1 MTDISIVVTDLP
13 PYQPPIDKF
22 IKACGSG
29 DIDVVREFLQDKNI
43 DPAYNDNAAIQCAT
57 KKGHTEIVRLL
68 IADPRVDPS
77 VRGLVFNDA
86 CRRGH
91 FEIVKMLLEDGRIDP
106 TEPWNHPLRA
116 ACLNGQIEIVR
127 LLMADN
133 RVDPSNNSNLA
144 RWEACR
150 TGQTDIVRLLL
161 SDRRVIENDSD
172 IERDIQIAR
181 ISGYTEIVQL
191 LVANRRTDVSGNRLN
206 ATPLVDISGQKHIIY
221 SYSHI
226 HDHDEIL
233 DMVVRSGFGLQCEFV
248 NLVGLMK
255 PSVIPA
261 GTSTILA
268 GSDAQKWLEEQIS
281 GCLGR
286 GGARAM
292 AAPAFVDLSKNRVL
306 VNTFVSPFVDLSN
319 NNMKSDAYTVNASV
333 DYDKDIAPYCYSSD
347 ELARSMNSYGVS
359 VQHKVEDNRDYFLFT
374 PSYKYNN
381 DTALGAPPTDGSL
394 LAIVFKTRDRRLVSL
409 NNVVVPLNLFLGT
422 YKFSSQN
429 PQTDDVVL
437 PPARIELRAPIAVLT
452 QSVVCTT
459 MSSLVE
465 TITIPRTS
473 VSIVIQ
479 ALQTLTEFANTTSGV
494 A

>member
-1 MTDISIVVTDLP
+1 MTDISIVVTDLSS
-13 PYQPPIDKF
+13 YQHHIDKF

-29 DIDVVREFLQDKNI
+29 DIDVVRELLQDENI

-57 KKGHTEIVRLL
+57 EKGHTEIVRLL

-77 VRGLVFNDA
+77 VRGLVFYDA
-86 CRRGH
+86 CGRGR

-106 TEPWNHPLRA
+106 SEPWNHPLRT

-181 ISGYTEIVQL
+181 ISGYTEIVQV
-191 LVANRRTDVSGNRLN
+191 LVADVSGNRLN
-206 ATPLVDISGQKHIIY
+206 TTPLVDMSGQKHIIY

-226 HDHDEIL
+226 HDYDEIL

-281 GCLGR
+281 NHLR
-286 GGARAM
+286 KSSTQTM
-292 AAPAFVDLSKNRVL
+292 TTPAFVDLSKNRVL

-319 NNMKSDAYTVNASV
+319 NNIKSDTAYTVNASV

-347 ELARSMNSYGVS
+347 ELARTMNSYGVS

-394 LAIVFKTRDRRLVSL
+394 LAIVFKTRDRQLVSL
-409 NNVVVPLNLFLGT
+409 NNVVVPLNIFLGT